1 MASRGFDSYDFG
13 SSTEWLRYYDN
24 IFPQPSYSQLTKIK
38 QKWYREHVDK
48 AFNPN
53 PPGPSASNSSNPSSA
68 PRPQAS
74 RNPQNRTPP
83 SPLQLFQTV
92 LFSLSIPAMLYGKA
106 LHLLIA
112 GHLAGLI
119 HYHNMPRMNLDY
131 WRPVISDDNMHSIVF
146 ALLFLVLPTSNVWL
160 VPAYIGVLVYVPD
173 VVIGLQYAPKKFK
186 DIAQK
191 FDDSKLKLLQARADC
206 EVWVG
211 FALVIL
217 WVIGFGHWITPVIF
231 WQYTRMRY
239 ILNYFSKVTFANL
252 RVKGDQV
259 FMTRPGF
266 SVVWEKVKAGCDWL
280 CKLESSPSSA
290 SSCEIF

>member
-1 MASRGFDSYDFG
+1 MASRGFDSYDF
-13 SSTEWLRYYDN
+13 SSSPEWLKYYDN

-48 AFNPN
+48 TYNPN
-53 PPGPSASNSSNPSSA
+53 PPRPSANNSSSA

-74 RNPQNRTPP
+74 RNPQNRTPS

-119 HYHNMPRMNLDY
+119 HFHNMPRMNLDY

-146 ALLFLVLPTSNVWL
+146 ALLFLILPTSYVWL
-160 VPAYIGVLVYVPD
+160 VPAYIGILVYVPD
-173 VVIGLQYAPKKFK
+173 VVLGLQYAPQRFKDLAKKFE
-186 DIAQK
+186 
-191 FDDSKLKLLQARADC
+191 DSKLKLLQARADS

-211 FALVIL
+211 FALIIL
-217 WVIGFGHWITPVIF
+217 WILGVGHWITPVIF

-259 FMTRPGF
+259 FMSRPGF
-266 SVVWEKVKAGCDWL
+266 STVWEKVKAGCDWL
-280 CKLESSPSSA
+280 CKIESNQSSA